1 MNRNQQRRAKAKQ
14 EKEEL
19 KAENHALR
27 SERDLLLE
35 ENLSIKAAR
44 EANIQREKAE
54 GTKFSIREINEY
66 ASEHGKSVQ
75 CMAKEMCC
83 ELMLG
88 KSYTPEEALIV
99 KNLAGKGA
107 AQKPGTHVNV
117 NSPGNFIGNV
127 INHHENHKESHGE

>member
-1 MNRNQQRRAKAKQ
+1 MNRNQQRREKAKQ
-14 EKEEL
+14 KNEEL
-19 KAENHALR
+19 KALR

-35 ENLSIKAAR
+35 ENLSIKAER

-99 KNLAGKGA
+99 KNMAGKGA

-117 NSPGNFIGNV
+117 NSSGNFIGNV

>member
-1 MNRNQQRRAKAKQ
+1 MNRNQQRREKAKQ

-35 ENLSIKAAR
+35 ENLSIKAER

-99 KNLAGKGA
+99 KNMASKGA